1 MRQSSKVSWPS
12 KVPMSELKDAWMALE
27 SHWKITPKD
36 ARITGDASYGFMRW
50 TLAPLFRM
58 ILRVKIRGIGNVP
71 KSGPTILAANHLS
84 HVDPLVVILASRRR
98 THYLAKDGHFR
109 NFALRSFMR
118 ATGQIETNR
127 ETGGAEALSS
137 AAVVLHARRALG
149 IFPEG
154 TRSKRTEAPFL
165 LPGKTGIARLAA
177 SYPDVPVVPIG
188 LTGTREFMTPS
199 KHKLP
204 RLWKKVGISYGK
216 PVTWWEWLEK
226 NSSASELQ
234 VLADKED
241 HEVKAALSS
250 MYRQF
255 TDEFMDRIKG
265 QGAP

>member
-1 MRQSSKVSWPS
+1 
-12 KVPMSELKDAWMALE
+12 
-27 SHWKITPKD
+27 
-36 ARITGDASYGFMRW
+36 
-50 TLAPLFRM
+50 
-58 ILRVKIRGIGNVP
+58 
-71 KSGPTILAANHLS
+71 
-84 HVDPLVVILASRRR
+84 
-98 THYLAKDGHFR
+98 
-109 NFALRSFMR
+109 MR

-165 LPGKTGIARLAA
+165 LPGKTGFARLAA

-226 NSSASELQ
+226 NSSVSELQ
-234 VLADKED
+234 ALADKED